1 MGKQLVAYVAGPF
14 RSSSAY
20 VANHQ
25 DMWGVQKNV
34 MHAMELA
41 RQAWLEGFAVICP
54 HANTMFFTGAAPDSV
69 WLDGDLELL
78 RRSDAVLL
86 TDNWEK
92 SSGARAEVE
101 EANRVGIPVFTSL
114 AALVMW
120 RDARTVTFMGT
131 IAPVAGEPKRE
142 GERWCDMCQDWR
154 GIITTGS
161 ELDRCP
167 ACADWRRS

>member
-1 MGKQLVAYVAGPF
+1 MAKQLVAYVAGPF
-14 RSSSAY
+14 RASSAY

-120 RDARTVTFMGT
+120 RDARVVESLSAFGSMSAFDWGT
-131 IAPVAGEPKRE
+131 
-142 GERWCDMCQDWR
+142 W
-154 GIITTGS
+154 
-161 ELDRCP
+161 
-167 ACADWRRS
+167 

>member
-1 MGKQLVAYVAGPF
+1 
-14 RSSSAY
+14 
-20 VANHQ
+20 
-25 DMWGVQKNV
+25 
-34 MHAMELA
+34 
-41 RQAWLEGFAVICP
+41 
-54 HANTMFFTGAAPDSV
+54 MFFTGAAPDSV

-120 RDARTVTFMGT
+120 RDARARTG
-131 IAPVAGEPKRE
+131 
-142 GERWCDMCQDWR
+142 DYHD
-154 GIITTGS
+154 GS
-161 ELDRCP
+161 ELDRSPRHRSFEEAVP
-167 ACADWRRS
+167 AAPKEMVEKAVICVVARFDTGGIDEVLSPEDGDEYWFKTIN

>member
-1 MGKQLVAYVAGPF
+1 M
-14 RSSSAY
+14 R
-20 VANHQ
+20 
-25 DMWGVQKNV
+25 
-34 MHAMELA
+34 AMLNS
-41 RQAWLEGFAVICP
+41 RGRWLEGIVAICP
-54 HANTMFFTGAAPDSV
+54 HLNTMFFTGAAPDSM

-120 RDARTVTFMGT
+120 RDARVVESLSAFGSSAFDWGT
-131 IAPVAGEPKRE
+131 
-142 GERWCDMCQDWR
+142 
-154 GIITTGS
+154 
-161 ELDRCP
+161 L
-167 ACADWRRS
+167 